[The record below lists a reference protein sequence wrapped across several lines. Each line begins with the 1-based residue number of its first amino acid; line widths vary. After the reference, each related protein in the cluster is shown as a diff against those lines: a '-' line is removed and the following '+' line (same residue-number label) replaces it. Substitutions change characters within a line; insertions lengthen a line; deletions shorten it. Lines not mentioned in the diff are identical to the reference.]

1 MPYHCGMP
9 KSHPVHFQDYQ
20 PLSQLIA
27 DREYSKVVV
36 LVDDNT
42 SHLCLPILKQ
52 HIEQQLETIE
62 IRSGEIHKTIATCS
76 MIWQRMQDIGVDRH
90 SLVINLG
97 GGVIGDMGGFCAA
110 TYMRGI
116 DFVQVP
122 TSLLAQVDASVGG
135 KLGVDLNASKNMVG
149 LIQSPTMVVIDT
161 TYLKT
166 LPSKQLRS
174 GYAEV
179 VKHGLIAD
187 AAYWTEYA
195 TDAWESTTDWSPI
208 VRTSVSI
215 KQSIVSEDPTEKGL
229 RKVLNYGHTIGHAL
243 ESYHLDSDS
252 HLLHGEAIAIGMI
265 CEAYLSNKLTG
276 LSAEALK
283 TITSHLIGIYGH
295 HPSVITKVS
304 SLMPLIAMDKKNKGD
319 VILCTLLKAIGDA
332 VYDQP
337 ITQADIAEAL
347 AYYRGL

>member
-1 MPYHCGMP
+1 MP

-20 PLSQLIA
+20 PLSSLIA
-27 DREYSKVVV
+27 DRQYSKVVV

-42 SHLCLPILKQ
+42 SHLCLPTLRE
-52 HIEQQLETIE
+52 HIETIEIIE
-62 IRSGEIHKTIATCS
+62 IRSGEIHKNIATCT
-76 MIWQRMQDIGVDRH
+76 MIWQRMQDLGVDRH

-116 DFVQVP
+116 DFVQIP
-122 TSLLAQVDASVGG
+122 TTLLAQVDASVGG

-149 LIQSPTMVVIDT
+149 LIQDPAMVIIDT

-179 VKHGLIAD
+179 LKHGLI
-187 AAYWTEYA
+187 
-195 TDAWESTTDWSPI
+195 TDANYWNQHAITEWKGTSDWTST
-208 VRTSVSI
+208 VKASVDI

-229 RKVLNYGHTIGHAL
+229 RKVLNYGHTVGHAI
-243 ESYHLDSDS
+243 ESYHLGSDS
-252 HLLHGEAIAIGMI
+252 QLLHGEAIAIGMV
-265 CEAYLSNKLTG
+265 CEAYMSYKLTG
-276 LSAEALK
+276 LSEASLRS
-283 TITSHLIGIYGH
+283 ITEGIIDIFGH
-295 HPSVITKVS
+295 HPSSVVDGKY
-304 SLMPLIAMDKKNKGD
+304 LMPLIAMDKKNKGA
-319 VILCTLLKAIGDA
+319 IIRCTLLKAIGEA

-337 ITQADIAEAL
+337 ITHEDIAEAL
-347 AYYRGL
+347 AYYRDL